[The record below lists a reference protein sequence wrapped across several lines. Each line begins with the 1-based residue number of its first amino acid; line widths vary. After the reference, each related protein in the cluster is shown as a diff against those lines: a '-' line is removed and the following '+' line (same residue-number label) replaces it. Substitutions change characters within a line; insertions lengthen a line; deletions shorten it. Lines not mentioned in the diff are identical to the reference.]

1 MKHKASRVAIYALLI
16 IGALTMLL
24 PFYWMIISAFKT
36 PEQIAQMPP
45 LWFPTSFRLDNFEY
59 AMTYAAFG
67 RYIFNS
73 LLVTVCNMVC
83 TMVITILAAFA
94 FSRLS
99 FPGRDLIF
107 SIFLGFMMVPFEL
120 VAITNYGTIVQMG
133 GLDSYAALIFPY
145 TANVL
150 YVYILRNFFLGI
162 PNSLYHAARI
172 DGASNFK
179 YLTRVMIPVAKP
191 ALVTIALLNGID
203 TWNSFLWPM
212 LIVNDPNM
220 RTVTIGLTSFVQDAG
235 IRYERLM
242 AAACI
247 VVLPMII
254 LFIFARKYIIT
265 AMARGGIKG

>member
-83 TMVITILAAFA
+83 TMVI
-94 FSRLS
+94 
-99 FPGRDLIF
+99 
-107 SIFLGFMMVPFEL
+107 
-120 VAITNYGTIVQMG
+120 
-133 GLDSYAALIFPY
+133 
-145 TANVL
+145 
-150 YVYILRNFFLGI
+150 
-162 PNSLYHAARI
+162 
-172 DGASNFK
+172 
-179 YLTRVMIPVAKP
+179 
-191 ALVTIALLNGID
+191 
-203 TWNSFLWPM
+203 
-212 LIVNDPNM
+212 
-220 RTVTIGLTSFVQDAG
+220 
-235 IRYERLM
+235 
-242 AAACI
+242 
-247 VVLPMII
+247 